1 MKQNVQASQRQIA
14 AVLGLFLANAPRP
27 RRCSPANTVLS
38 GVEAPSIPLCSGEG
52 ILAGAGT
59 AMGTC
64 NSGDE
69 ALAGVAHPVRLLSSC
84 QLPFSKNDSL
94 HHKVPTTKRV
104 AEIPKHQDTDNSFLL
119 FRYIFQAFL
128 QASLL
133 RDSRLIF
140 LRLRHLF

>member
-14 AVLGLFLANAPRP
+14 AVLGLFLANAPRFD
-27 RRCSPANTVLS
+27 CSPANTVLA
-38 GVEAPSIPLCSGEG
+38 GAADPVTPLCSGEG

-84 QLPFSKNDSL
+84 QLSL
-94 HHKVPTTKRV
+94 ANTYAVTTAPKTKRV
-104 AEIPKHQDTDNSFLL
+104 AEIPKHQDTGNSFLL

-128 QASLL
+128 QAFLL
-133 RDSRLIF
+133 RGSRLIF